1 MLALDKYYPF
11 RCNNDLGGPGYI
23 AGEPPGIV
31 TVAGVPAMRRV
42 RIFNSATGVPIA
54 DTFSGADGTYRIN
67 ALSPDLV
74 LHVLG
79 IDYTGAYPDIVIS
92 GVRPYHP
99 PIITTADITGM
110 AQGVSFSA
118 PLTTKYGYGALTFT
132 ATGMPPG
139 IDINPSTGTI
149 YGTPSAA
156 GPYTIE
162 VEVTD
167 AEFEMSARTFEVVVA
182 P

>member
-1 MLALDKYYPF
+1 MLALDSFLPI
-11 RCNNDLGGPGYI
+11 RCSDEFGGAGYI

-31 TVAGVPAMRRV
+31 TVAGVPAARRV
-42 RIFNSATGVPIA
+42 RIFDRATGRAIA
-54 DTFSGADGTYRIN
+54 DTFSGADGTYRIA
-67 ALSPDLV
+67 ALNPDLV

-79 IDYTGAYPDIVIS
+79 IDHTGAYPDIAIT

-99 PIITTADITGM
+99 PVITTAGIAGM
-110 AQGVSFSA
+110 VQGVSFSA
-118 PLTTKYGYGALTFT
+118 PLTTKYGYGALHFT

-139 IDINPSTGTI
+139 ISIDALTGTI
-149 YGTPSAA
+149 YGTPSTS

-167 AEFEMSARTFEVVVA
+167 AEFESSSRAFEVVVA